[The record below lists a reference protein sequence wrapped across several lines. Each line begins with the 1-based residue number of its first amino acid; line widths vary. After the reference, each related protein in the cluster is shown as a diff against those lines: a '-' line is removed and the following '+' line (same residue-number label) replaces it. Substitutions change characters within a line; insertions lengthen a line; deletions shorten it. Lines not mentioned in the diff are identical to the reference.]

1 MSAVKIVINTPKD
14 APKAKGY
21 AEIDGQGRI
30 PYGEAKEVSVSTG
43 MGKATVRGMGAAIK
57 GGSYIGC
64 K

>member
-14 APKAKGY
+14 APKAQSY

-30 PYGEAKEVSVSTG
+30 PCGEAKEVSVPTG
-43 MGKATVRGMGAAIK
+43 MGKMTARDMGATK
-57 GGSYIGC
+57 KSGSYIGC